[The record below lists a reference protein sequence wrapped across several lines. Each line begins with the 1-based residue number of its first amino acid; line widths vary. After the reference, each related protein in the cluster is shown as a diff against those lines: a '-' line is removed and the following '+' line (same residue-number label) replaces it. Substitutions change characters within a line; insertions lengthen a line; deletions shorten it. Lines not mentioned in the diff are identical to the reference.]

1 MGSHSLI
8 TTLKNLEGNA
18 RGCVLTE
25 PLWGIPYNL
34 YAPYVSVYMLAF
46 GLTDVQIGLV
56 TSIGLVFQVF
66 WTLLGGAITD
76 KFGRKR
82 TTFLFDAVSWSIPV
96 LIWAFAQDFT
106 YFLVA
111 AIVNAVWRVTQNS
124 WGCLLVEDTE
134 PHLLVDIYSWIYIA
148 GLLAAFV
155 APLTGLLI
163 GRYGLVLTMRGLYLL
178 AFVMMTTKF
187 VVMNVMVTETQ
198 QGLARMKETAHQGLF
213 EVLKE
218 SPAVLR
224 QILRSPATLYTGAI
238 MLILNICWTI
248 RNTFWSVLAAEELR
262 IPQQHLALYPFARSV
277 TMLLF
282 FFFGMPR
289 LQRAAQ
295 LSRNGLGERGLMI
308 LGLVG
313 FVVSQVLLVLV
324 PVGSY
329 GLLLVVTVLEGLSLP
344 LTSTLLDKLTVVTVD
359 PKERA
364 RIMALVNAAVLLGV
378 SPFGWL
384 AGRLSAVNRRLPF
397 VVVIGLFLLAGV
409 VVYMA
414 ARSAEG
420 EKAS

>member
-1 MGSHSLI
+1 LGSHSLI

>member
-213 EVLKE
+213 EVLRE